1 MTGSGTTD
9 RPRGRNLRQKEANVS
24 KARVANPTSTAID
37 RMGDSAPS
45 GKAVRGGAHIPFLRT
60 LAHDLRNPISG
71 ILAASQCLLEDASVF
86 LDVPHVT
93 LLRAIE
99 SSSDLMLHL
108 IEDLLD
114 VAQADSG
121 RLRLRLR
128 ATDVTRLVRKCA
140 TIQQGRADAR
150 NIRLNVHVGENIPR
164 AEIDAAKLRWALNA
178 LLANTIRSTEP
189 GGVIEVQ
196 LASRRKNVVLF
207 VRSSHSL
214 NPGGATDFSSAFSR
228 RGRLQA
234 SALTF
239 STARLIIEGHG
250 GKLRVDPKAT
260 PPAYTLTL
268 PRSEAQKPDTR
279 HLKVASSGA

>member
-189 GGVIEVQ
+189 GG
-196 LASRRKNVVLF
+196 
-207 VRSSHSL
+207 
-214 NPGGATDFSSAFSR
+214 ATDFSSAFSR